1 MKEKIKETMY
11 ASQKMIVYFLLSFE
25 LSRVWQLCLLYCHGH
40 QSFLLT
46 LFYGEN
52 TILLEENKKN
62 L

>member
-1 MKEKIKETMY
+1 MC

-25 LSRVWQLCLLYCHGH
+25 LSRVWQLCLLFCHGH
-40 QSFLLT
+40 QSNLLT

-52 TILLEENKKN
+52 TILLKGEKKQ